1 MSTLSDIAEVW
12 WSSVISY
19 FQIVGGTEYESMC
32 MGLSPKDPHKQKENT
47 RRRLRDYTLRLHPE
61 FGVNWAHINVAQDSS
76 VQKLEHLQ
84 RNV

>member
-1 MSTLSDIAEVW
+1 MSPCVW
-12 WSSVISY
+12 DY
-19 FQIVGGTEYESMC
+19 R
-32 MGLSPKDPHKQKENT
+32 QKTHINRKRT

-61 FGVNWAHINVAQDSS
+61 FGVNWADINVAQDSS

>member
-1 MSTLSDIAEVW
+1 M
-12 WSSVISY
+12 
-19 FQIVGGTEYESMC
+19 GGTKFESMY